1 MIQVRRGPKY
11 HIFTVSVH
19 VQMFSHY
26 KQTNNN
32 KTNKKMLQRILY
44 VLWEFLD
51 CEMGNKVGVLALG
64 VGLNTGPKWI
74 LEKSM
79 PTQFFLG
86 CVICGGCMYIY
97 VFFLHIL
104 INADFI
110 LLFQF
115 EGGLYATALVL
126 DAAYKLADTAKKAPT
141 IAEVGS
147 YMLNFV

>member
-1 MIQVRRGPKY
+1 
-11 HIFTVSVH
+11 
-19 VQMFSHY
+19 
-26 KQTNNN
+26 
-32 KTNKKMLQRILY
+32 MLQRILY

-64 VGLNTGPKWI
+64 MGLNTGPKWI

-79 PTQFFLG
+79 HTQFFLG

-147 YMLNFV
+147 YMLNFA

>member
-1 MIQVRRGPKY
+1 MNPRKIYAYPIFFGMRNMWWMYV
-11 HIFTVSVH
+11 HIC
-19 VQMFSHY
+19 
-26 KQTNNN
+26 
-32 KTNKKMLQRILY
+32 I
-44 VLWEFLD
+44 
-51 CEMGNKVGVLALG
+51 
-64 VGLNTGPKWI
+64 
-74 LEKSM
+74 
-79 PTQFFLG
+79 
-86 CVICGGCMYIY
+86 
-97 VFFLHIL
+97 FLHIL